1 MESFE
6 QKITNVVNEKLN
18 DGTVEKLVEQ
28 YIEKGISEA
37 LGSVFS
43 WSGEGKKLIEKKLNE
58 TIVPVIE
65 RHDFNQYLI
74 KMDAALTE
82 IINATVLADNKR
94 ILENFKELMKEPETK
109 EIKLSDIF
117 ERYCQHVAENI
128 STEDL
133 EAYCEDGDPYYEHVS
148 ASMEVEH
155 EDKGWFK
162 SSFNDCIVKFTCE
175 KDEDLNCQ
183 IKLYK
188 RTDNENWK
196 FYCYGDSIDINSL
209 RNLSDFEVFLMT
221 LNRGF
226 VNIIMDEEIDYD
238 DDIEPEEKPE
248 YSLN

>member
-1 MESFE
+1 MKSFD
-6 QKITNVVNEKLN
+6 QRIADAVTEKLN

-37 LGSVFS
+37 LKEVFS

-65 RHDFNQYLI
+65 CHDFNQYLT
-74 KMDAALTE
+74 KLDATLTE
-82 IINATVLADNKR
+82 IVNATVLADNKK
-94 ILENFKELMKEPETK
+94 ILENFKELMKEPESK
-109 EIKLSDIF
+109 EIKLSEIF
-117 ERYCQHVAENI
+117 ERYRKHVAKNV
-128 STEDL
+128 STDDL
-133 EAYCEDGDPYYEHVS
+133 KACCEDGEPYYEYVT

-175 KDEDLNCQ
+175 QDKDLNCQ

-188 RTDNENWK
+188 GTDEKNWS
-196 FYCYGDSIDINSL
+196 FRGYGDSIDINSL
-209 RNLSDFEVFLMT
+209 RNLSNFEVFLMT
-221 LNRGF
+221 LKRGF
-226 VNIIMDEEIDYD
+226 VDIIMDKEIDC

-248 YSLN
+248 WSLE